1 MSRVWID
8 GMFVNEVAA
17 HVPALGAGVLSGLG
31 VFESMHVT
39 DSKAFAITRHLRRL
53 RASAA
58 VVGLSLGVS
67 DATLRAAIVDVA
79 RDHGGPARLRVTAT
93 AAPDPD
99 NPASVIVH
107 AVTIPPWP
115 AASRLAVSSW
125 VRNERAPSSSAKTT
139 SYVDNVLALRD
150 AKRLG
155 ADEAVLCD
163 TRGFLSEGT
172 SSNLFLVR
180 DATFVT
186 PSFSNGC
193 LAGVTRELLIELV
206 DVIED
211 GALTVDDLHAADEV
225 FLTSSTRNV
234 QPVSFIDDLAVP
246 HCPGSVTMQAAAVFR
261 DLRAHSIDP

>member
-8 GMFVNEVAA
+8 GTFVNEDVA
-17 HVPALGAGVLSGLG
+17 HVPALGAGVLTGMG

-39 DSKAFAITRHLRRL
+39 DGKAFAITRHLRRL
-53 RASAA
+53 RISAA
-58 VVGLSLGVS
+58 VVGLALGVS
-67 DATLRAAIVDVA
+67 DASLRAAIVEVA
-79 RDHGGPARLRVTAT
+79 REHGGPARLRVTAT
-93 AAPDPD
+93 AAGDPD
-99 NPASVIVH
+99 MPVSVIVH

-115 AASRLAVSSW
+115 ATCRLIVSPW
-125 VRNERAPSSSAKTT
+125 VRNERAPSSGAKTT
-139 SYVDNVLALRD
+139 SYVDNALALRE

-180 DATFVT
+180 NRTLLT
-186 PSFSNGC
+186 PSFANGC
-193 LAGVTRELLIELV
+193 LAGVTRELLVELV

-211 GALTVDDLHAADEV
+211 DALTVDDLHAADEV

-234 QPVSFIDDLAVP
+234 QPVSCVDGSDVP
-246 HCPGSVTMQAAAVFR
+246 ACPGPVTAQAAAAFIA
-261 DLRAHSIDP
+261 LRAQTIDP